1 MDDIEFP
8 CQLEM
13 PEGTFEITP
22 DQRGFPFSNVFEVYE
37 TVPAEQ
43 AGWGYAQ
50 PERGRLMFRIV
61 VDPRKGLD
69 PVSEA
74 MTQLEKKLAAPKG
87 LDMVEEIR
95 WRYRKTN
102 QICAETARYERMTTR
117 STDAEHQ
124 PAHSE
129 EEGQSMPKHPF
140 EALQRHHLNWM
151 AQGIGAD
158 HAMLVLD
165 SRHPFNNP
173 GDDTGPA
180 AAVAF
185 EKYGPEAAA
194 DVLRCYRTGYNRA
207 IMAWNASQAASDAA
221 ATLSEEELR
230 ETCGMALSARLNGE
244 QIEAVKKSLS
254 DPADTQ

>member
-8 CQLEM
+8 CRLEM

-22 DQRGFPFSNVFEVYE
+22 DQRNFSFSDVFEVYE
-37 TVPAEQ
+37 TVPVEQ

-74 MTQLEKKLAAPKG
+74 MTQLEKKLAAPKD

-95 WRYRKTN
+95 WRHRKIN
-102 QICAETARYERMTTR
+102 QICAETAEYERLATQP
-117 STDAEHQ
+117 TDAEQ
-124 PAHSE
+124 QAAHPE
-129 EEGQSMPKHPF
+129 EEGQPMPKHPF
-140 EALQRHHLNWM
+140 EALEDHHLRWV
-151 AQGIGAD
+151 AQGIGSD
-158 HAMLVLD
+158 HGTSVAE
-165 SRHPFNNP
+165 SRHSFLHP
-173 GDDTGPA
+173 GDNAGRA
-180 AAVAF
+180 AAVTF
-185 EKYGPEAAA
+185 QKYGPDVAA

-230 ETCGMALSARLNGE
+230 ETCGMALSVRLNGE

-254 DPADTQ
+254 NSADAQ